1 MSVRRAK
8 IVCTIGPASRSPEA
22 LRALVSAGMNVAR
35 INFSHGSHAEHA
47 AVIADLRQISDE
59 LGTPLAILQDLQGP
73 KIRLGTLQDGGVD
86 LHSGARFTLTVDD
99 IEGTAERASTSYKAL
114 PADVA
119 PGDEILLSDGL
130 LRLIVD
136 EVFATEVACTVVDG
150 GYLRQRAG
158 INLPGAELSVPSM
171 TEKDRADLAFGVSQG
186 VDWVALSFV
195 RSAADVDALK
205 AELARLQADVG
216 VVAKLE
222 KPQAIESLEAIV
234 DSADAIMVA
243 RGDLGVEMSPERVPF
258 IQKTIIRACAAA
270 GKPVITATQMLES
283 MIENPRPTRAEASDV
298 ANAVFDGTDAVM
310 LSGETAMGQ
319 YPIEAVQMMDRIVC
333 EAERNVAA
341 QPEHRRRARRAA
353 PLSFSDAI
361 AEAAGLVA
369 ADTQAAAIV
378 AFTQSGFSAK
388 LIAKS
393 RPQTPIYA
401 FTPNE
406 DVQRRLCV
414 HWGVEPRLSAY
425 VERTQD
431 MIEVV
436 EERLVREEHVR
447 VGDSLVFL
455 AGMPSNRPGTT
466 NTLRLHRVGEKIS

>member
-8 IVCTIGPASRSPEA
+8 IVCTVGPASRSPDV
-22 LRALVSAGMNVAR
+22 LRALIGAGMNVAR
-35 INFSHGSHAEHA
+35 LNFSHGSHADHA
-47 AVIADLRQISDE
+47 AVIADLRRIAGE
-59 LGTPLAILQDLQGP
+59 MGEPLAILQDLQGP
-73 KIRLGTLQDGGVD
+73 KIRLGTLRDGGVE
-86 LHSGARFTLTVDD
+86 LERGARFTLT
-99 IEGTAERASTSYKAL
+99 IEEVEGDVERATTTYKAL
-114 PADVA
+114 PADVNA
-119 PGDEILLSDGL
+119 GDEILLSDGL
-130 LRLIVD
+130 LRLVV
-136 EVFATEVACTVVDG
+136 ERVTATEVECTVIDG
-150 GYLRQRAG
+150 GHLRQRAG
-158 INLPGAELSVPSM
+158 INLPGAQLSVPSM
-171 TEKDRADLAFGVSQG
+171 TEKDLADLAFGVEQG

-195 RSAADVDALK
+195 RSPADVVELK
-205 AELARLQADVG
+205 NELARLHADVG

-222 KPQAIESLEAIV
+222 KPQAIEALDAII
-234 DSADAIMVA
+234 DAADAIMVA

-258 IQKTIIRACAAA
+258 IQKTIIRACAAV

-310 LSGETAMGQ
+310 LSGETAMGSH
-319 YPIEAVQMMDRIVC
+319 PIEAVRMMDRIVC

-341 QPEHRRRARRAA
+341 QPEQRRRARRVA

-361 AEAAGLVA
+361 AEAAGQVA

-378 AFTQSGFSAK
+378 AFTQSGFSAE

-393 RPQTPIYA
+393 RPQTPAYA

-406 DVQRRLCV
+406 RVQRRLCLN
-414 HWGVEPRLSAY
+414 WGIEPRFADY

-436 EERLVREEHVR
+436 EERLVSEENIR

-466 NTLRLHRVGEKIS
+466 NTLRLHRVGEKVD

>member
-1 MSVRRAK
+1 MRRAK
-8 IVCTIGPASRSPEA
+8 IVCTIGPASRSPET
-22 LRALVSAGMNVAR
+22 LRALVAAGMDVAR
-35 INFSHGSHAEHA
+35 LNFSHGSHADHA
-47 AVIADLRQISDE
+47 AVVADLRRIADE
-59 LGTPLAILQDLQGP
+59 VGRPLAILQDLQGP
-73 KIRLGTLQDGGVD
+73 KIRLGTLQGSAVQ
-86 LHSGARFTLTVDD
+86 LRTGARFTLTTQD
-99 IEGTAERASTSYKAL
+99 IEGDAECASTTYEAL
-114 PADVA
+114 PQDVK

-130 LRLIVD
+130 LRLTVD
-136 EVFATEVACTVVDG
+136 EISGQDITCTVVDG
-150 GYLRQRAG
+150 GHLRQRAG

-171 TEKDRADLAFGVSQG
+171 TEKDLADLAFGVEQG

-205 AELARLQADVG
+205 EELVRLKADAG

-222 KPQAIESLEAIV
+222 KPQAIEALDAIV
-234 DSADAIMVA
+234 DLADAIMVA

-310 LSGETAMGQ
+310 LSGETAMGAH
-319 YPIEAVQMMDRIVC
+319 PINAVKMMHRIVS

-341 QPEHRRRARRAA
+341 QPEMRRRVRSGASF
-353 PLSFSDAI
+353 SFSDAI
-361 AEAAGLVA
+361 AEAAGQVA
-369 ADTQAAAIV
+369 SDTNAAAIV
-378 AFTQSGFSAK
+378 VFTQSGFSAK
-388 LIAKS
+388 LIARS

-401 FTPNE
+401 FTPHQR
-406 DVQRRLCV
+406 VQRRLCV
-414 HWGVEPRLSAY
+414 HWGLEPRHATYL
-425 VERTQD
+425 ERTQD

-436 EERLVREEHVR
+436 ERQLLEEEIVRG
-447 VGDSLVFL
+447 GDSLVFL

-466 NTLRLHRVGEKIS
+466 NMLRLHRVGEEVQ

>member
-1 MSVRRAK
+1 MRRAK
-8 IVCTIGPASRSPEA
+8 IVCTIGPASRSPET
-22 LRALVSAGMNVAR
+22 LRALVAAGMDVAR
-35 INFSHGSHAEHA
+35 LNFSHGSHADHA
-47 AVIADLRQISDE
+47 AVVADLRRIADQA
-59 LGTPLAILQDLQGP
+59 GRPLAILQDLQGP
-73 KIRLGTLQDGGVD
+73 KIRLGTLQGGAVQ
-86 LHSGARFTLTVDD
+86 LRTGARFVLTTRD
-99 IEGTAERASTSYKAL
+99 IEGDAKRASTTYEAL
-114 PADVA
+114 PSDVK

-130 LRLIVD
+130 LRLTVD
-136 EVFATEVACTVVDG
+136 EISGQDITCTVVDG
-150 GYLRQRAG
+150 GHLRQRAG

-171 TEKDRADLAFGVSQG
+171 TEKDLADLAFGVEQG

-205 AELARLQADVG
+205 MELVRLKADVG
-216 VVAKLE
+216 VIAKLE
-222 KPQAIESLEAIV
+222 KPQAIEALDAIV
-234 DSADAIMVA
+234 DVADAIMVA

-310 LSGETAMGQ
+310 LSGETAMGAH
-319 YPIEAVQMMDRIVC
+319 PIDAVEMMHRIVS

-341 QPEHRRRARRAA
+341 QPEIRRRARRAA
-353 PLSFSDAI
+353 ALSFSDAI
-361 AEAAGLVA
+361 ADAAGQVA
-369 ADTQAAAIV
+369 ADTNAVAIV

-388 LIAKS
+388 LIARS

-401 FTPNE
+401 FTPHRR
-406 DVQRRLCV
+406 VQRRLCV
-414 HWGVEPRLSAY
+414 HWGLEPRHAIYL
-425 VERTQD
+425 ERTQD

-436 EERLVREEHVR
+436 ERQLLEEEIVRG
-447 VGDSLVFL
+447 GDSLVFL

-466 NTLRLHRVGEKIS
+466 NMLRLHKVGEEVR

>member
-1 MSVRRAK
+1 MTIRRAK
-8 IVCTIGPASRSPEA
+8 IVCTIGPASRSPDA
-22 LRALVSAGMNVAR
+22 LRQLIGAGMNVAR
-35 INFSHGSHAEHA
+35 LNFSHGSHADHA
-47 AVIADLRQISDE
+47 GVIADLRRIAGE
-59 LGTPLAILQDLQGP
+59 MGRPLAILQDLQGP
-73 KIRLGTLQDGGVD
+73 KIRLGTLRDGAVD
-86 LHSGARFTLTVDD
+86 LHRGARFTLTTED
-99 IEGTAERASTSYKAL
+99 IEGDAERASTTYKAL
-114 PADVA
+114 PADVRE
-119 PGDEILLSDGL
+119 GDDILLSDGL
-130 LRLIVD
+130 LRLVVD
-136 EVFATEVACTVVDG
+136 EVTQTEVACTVVDG
-150 GYLRQRAG
+150 GHLRQRAG

-171 TEKDRADLAFGVSQG
+171 TEKDLADLAFGVEQG

-195 RSAADVDALK
+195 RSAADIIALK
-205 AELARLQADVG
+205 VELARLHADVC

-222 KPQAIESLEAIV
+222 KPQAIKALDAIV
-234 DSADAIMVA
+234 DATDAVMVA

-258 IQKTIIRACAAA
+258 IQKTIIRACTAV

-310 LSGETAMGQ
+310 LSGETAMGA
-319 YPIEAVQMMDRIVC
+319 YPIEAVRMMDRIVC

-341 QPEHRRRARRAA
+341 QPEQRRRARRVA

-361 AEAAGLVA
+361 AEAAGQVA

-378 AFTQSGFSAK
+378 AFTQSGFSAE
-388 LIAKS
+388 LIARS

-406 DVQRRLCV
+406 RVQRRLCL

-436 EERLVREEHVR
+436 EERLVSEEHIR

-466 NTLRLHRVGEKIS
+466 NTLRLHRVGEKAD